1 MSDSESASSGDSFH
15 ERQCR
20 GSSNDRESYQSN
32 LRELPA
38 PLPGHK
44 FFLEFFSGA
53 LHPVTT
59 AVASLRCQCLQP
71 LDTSLGDRI
80 HDLLDSDTFH
90 ALTKLVTSGLLAFMW
105 VAPPCLPD
113 QESFSILQGTLSLME
128 LAFLSGAH
136 VAFAQPSNAIS
147 WQQPLLHEWL
157 HRIPHHMISVA
168 QCQYVPLGQATVQ
181 SWQVATTCS
190 LLLETQS
197 QCLHHEMHPPIQVQ
211 RHPRSGSVSFPEH
224 LCLEI
229 ALALRPLFAQHEEG
243 PVLTP
248 WGVAMQE
255 LPLRLPSKASDKKFM
270 VADGGGVDS
279 TGDWTVPH
287 APDYLAD
294 LRRAWLLYGLR
305 NKILPRISISRPSNF

>member
-1 MSDSESASSGDSFH
+1 
-15 ERQCR
+15 
-20 GSSNDRESYQSN
+20 
-32 LRELPA
+32 
-38 PLPGHK
+38 
-44 FFLEFFSGA
+44 
-53 LHPVTT
+53 
-59 AVASLRCQCLQP
+59 

-181 SWQVATTCS
+181 SMASC
-190 LLLETQS
+190 
-197 QCLHHEMHPPIQVQ
+197 HD
-211 RHPRSGSVSFPEH
+211 
-224 LCLEI
+224 
-229 ALALRPLFAQHEEG
+229 LF
-243 PVLTP
+243 
-248 WGVAMQE
+248 
-255 LPLRLPSKASDKKFM
+255 F
-270 VADGGGVDS
+270 
-279 TGDWTVPH
+279 
-287 APDYLAD
+287 AP
-294 LRRAWLLYGLR
+294 
-305 NKILPRISISRPSNF
+305 

>member
-1 MSDSESASSGDSFH
+1 MLRKKFAN
-15 ERQCR
+15 
-20 GSSNDRESYQSN
+20 GSI
-32 LRELPA
+32 
-38 PLPGHK
+38 LPGAISQNANSYTDARSCCHQAVLAICPTK
-44 FFLEFFSGA
+44 LQSIQSCTLDPGVYLTSQLQTQCLIVSLLRQAIRFTNTSVVGPAMTANPIKAICESFQPHCQATIFSLFFSGA
-53 LHPVTT
+53 PHLVTT

-157 HRIPHHMISVA
+157 HRIPHHMISAA

-181 SWQVATTCS
+181 SS
-190 LLLETQS
+190 
-197 QCLHHEMHPPIQVQ
+197 
-211 RHPRSGSVSFPEH
+211 
-224 LCLEI
+224 
-229 ALALRPLFAQHEEG
+229 
-243 PVLTP
+243 
-248 WGVAMQE
+248 
-255 LPLRLPSKASDKKFM
+255 
-270 VADGGGVDS
+270 
-279 TGDWTVPH
+279 
-287 APDYLAD
+287 
-294 LRRAWLLYGLR
+294 
-305 NKILPRISISRPSNF
+305 